1 MIKIKR
7 TDAPEKLT
15 EDVRVE
21 LTKIFKENKKK
32 AVWNKPYIRDGL
44 LEMSSNKCCYC
55 EEIVN
60 DGCREMHVD
69 HFHDKDTYP
78 DEVVKWKNLLPA
90 CSHCNKKKS
99 THDTYKEPI
108 INPTENNP
116 KDIYYM
122 KNYRYVSYDE
132 NPNSLGRLSIG
143 VLGINDTDEKVIMRF
158 TIGNKLNAELDKLYE
173 DAFELGEEILTNT
186 RKRNRAINGCLNSL
200 KLCTKTSR
208 FGASMATTLQ
218 ENEDYQSL
226 RKLLM
231 GYNFWTEEMEQLHKE
246 SLEICLCKDESKI
259 ESKINNKIS

>member
-1 MIKIKR
+1 
-7 TDAPEKLT
+7 
-15 EDVRVE
+15 
-21 LTKIFKENKKK
+21 
-32 AVWNKPYIRDGL
+32 
-44 LEMSSNKCCYC
+44 
-55 EEIVN
+55 
-60 DGCREMHVD
+60 
-69 HFHDKDTYP
+69 
-78 DEVVKWKNLLPA
+78 
-90 CSHCNKKKS
+90 
-99 THDTYKEPI
+99 
-108 INPTENNP
+108 
-116 KDIYYM
+116 M

-158 TIGNKLNAELDKLYE
+158 MIGNKLNAELDKLYE
-173 DAFELGEEILTNT
+173 DAFELGEEILTNI